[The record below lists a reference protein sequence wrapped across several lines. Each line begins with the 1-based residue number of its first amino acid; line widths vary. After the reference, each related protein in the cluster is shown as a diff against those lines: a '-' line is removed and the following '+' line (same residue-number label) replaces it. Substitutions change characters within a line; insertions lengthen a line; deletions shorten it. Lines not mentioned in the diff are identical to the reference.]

1 MDISGYSLSDLSG
14 KTYILPSGTNINSHE
29 NRSFPYSETKI
40 ALNNSGNESVYL
52 KDPSGALIDSY
63 NYSGTQGDNVVLTI
77 SLTDEVCTDP

>member
-52 KDPSGALIDSY
+52 KDM
-63 NYSGTQGDNVVLTI
+63 N
-77 SLTDEVCTDP
+77 